1 MTTTIEIEVE
11 VEYTFDKGSPG
22 YLSGPPESCYP
33 AEDPS
38 VEIIEVLYNGLDIS
52 NNLTADALKTLEE
65 EALQHAI
72 EEIADR
78 QIP

>member
-22 YLSGPPESCYP
+22 FMSGAPENCYEG
-33 AEDPS
+33 EDPS
-38 VEIIEVLYNGLDIS
+38 VEITEVTFNGLNITDTI
-52 NNLTADALKTLEE
+52 TADILKVLEE